1 MDSFIKK
8 LFQGI
13 RDEEIHGQ
21 FIRFGKGDYKKR
33 FQISFNKIKKVKIKS
48 SFEYANDFVNFIK
61 ENKDVNFSG
70 KIITKDKIPGVE
82 GKKKAGGFVYEIEES
97 KINEFENAYFYLL
110 DVDDSEII
118 LKIKK
123 KLPKPGKSEAKID
136 NKFCVLELDIKYWPK
151 FKEAFF
157 WDVPEVKKAIIEHE
171 LIIDDIEIPNDE
183 PDPVKMRENA
193 IRKGKII
200 RSIIIGDKEQKKEKE
215 FAA

>member
-1 MDSFIKK
+1 M
-8 LFQGI
+8 
-13 RDEEIHGQ
+13 
-21 FIRFGKGDYKKR
+21 YK
-33 FQISFNKIKKVKIKS
+33 SLL
-48 SFEYANDFVNFIK
+48 
-61 ENKDVNFSG
+61 
-70 KIITKDKIPGVE
+70 VE
-82 GKKKAGGFVYEIEES
+82 TVVGCIE
-97 KINEFENAYFYLL
+97 KFENAYFYLL

-193 IRKGKII
+193 VRKGKII
-200 RSIIIGDKEQKKEKE
+200 RSINIDGNEQKKEID